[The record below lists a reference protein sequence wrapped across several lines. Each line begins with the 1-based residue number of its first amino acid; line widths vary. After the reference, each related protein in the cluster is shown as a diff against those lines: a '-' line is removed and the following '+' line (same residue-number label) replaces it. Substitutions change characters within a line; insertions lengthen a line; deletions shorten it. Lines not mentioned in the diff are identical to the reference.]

1 MIICTSMKSMAMRRW
16 GIEIGSLR
24 RSSRRRLRLTHST
37 HLFVFTSFEVKV
49 KVTKRKKKAS
59 FRN

>member
-1 MIICTSMKSMAMRRW
+1 MKSMAMRRW

-49 KVTKRKKKAS
+49 KVTKRKRKPS